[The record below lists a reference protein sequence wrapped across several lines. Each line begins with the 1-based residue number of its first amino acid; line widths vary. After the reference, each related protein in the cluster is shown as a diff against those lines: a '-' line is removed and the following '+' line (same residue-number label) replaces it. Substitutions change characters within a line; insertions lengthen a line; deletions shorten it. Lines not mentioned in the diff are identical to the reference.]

1 MPDAED
7 ATVTTL
13 GTTIARPELDAMV
26 GLLKEAVTEWGRARS
41 LFITGSAVTG
51 EWSVWR
57 DPHGLRFLSDV
68 DIGVVCDARGRD
80 PEQQLRGWVRDRV
93 VHLARDRG
101 WSDPPDLNIG
111 FFTPDELRSQAP
123 KPGTLEM
130 INQAMI
136 VWGDRSV
143 REHFPNLTAEDLT
156 WEESI
161 RLLGNRVMEV
171 LAHPPGEAIEV
182 VDYYR
187 LSKLYCDMA
196 TALLIPEGAYVSGYR
211 KRAER
216 LPALLN
222 ERPLPP
228 GLARHKNA
236 LIEAV
241 EFWTGFRERPEIE
254 VLSRRYSAE
263 PLGEE
268 GRALFGGVWCE
279 ARQLLGVCL
288 EHLLPHRL
296 LDGRGRPVPA
306 SLGRTSGWGSLRQR
320 VREWKWLARYGPS
333 PITVWR
339 RGLRI
344 AFRLSPVEITYLT
357 GFMLFQ
363 RAVDGPPPIYLDR
376 DLVAAMERWYPLP
389 HGEWT
394 SGEDVRHGLLE
405 LWRYWLPRI

>member
-1 MPDAED
+1 
-7 ATVTTL
+7 V
-13 GTTIARPELDAMV
+13 
-26 GLLKEAVTEWGRARS
+26 S
-41 LFITGSAVTG
+41 G

-57 DPHGLRFLSDV
+57 DEVGLRFLSDV
-68 DIGVVCDARGRD
+68 DIGVVCDSRGPD
-80 PEQQLRGWVRDRV
+80 PERQLRGRVRERV
-93 VHLARDRG
+93 VDLARDRG

-111 FFTPDELRSQAP
+111 FFTREELSAQAP

-130 INQAMI
+130 INQALI

-143 REHFPNLTAEDLT
+143 REHFPTITAEDLT

-171 LAHPPGEAIEV
+171 LANPPGASIQV

-187 LSKLYCDMA
+187 ISKLFCDYA

-222 ERPLPP
+222 ERPLPTA
-228 GLARHKNA
+228 LARHKDT

-241 EFWTGFRERPEIE
+241 EFWTRFREQPNVA
-254 VLSRRYSAE
+254 VLAERYSAP

-268 GRALFGGVWCE
+268 GRALYGGIWSE
-279 ARQLLGVCL
+279 ARRLLTVSL

-296 LDGRGRPVPA
+296 LDERGRPVPE

-320 VREWKWLARYGPS
+320 LREWRWLARYSHAPT
-333 PITVWR
+333 TVWR
-339 RGLRI
+339 RGFSI

-357 GFMLFQ
+357 GFMVFQ
-363 RAVDGPPPIYLDR
+363 RAADGPPPVYLDP
-376 DLVAAMERWYPLP
+376 DLIAAMERWYPLP
-389 HGEWT
+389 HERWETGE
-394 SGEDVRHGLLE
+394 EVRAGLLE